1 MLNSKGEIELMKGF
15 LGALF
20 VFFLWSASC
29 IYYVSSGESQQV
41 DLSSEELPSP
51 DPKDI
56 ANDTRPN
63 LSSIDFTDLDNSAFS
78 SNKTKI
84 STISRSESKLLADEL
99 MKSFAISDTIDFE
112 RDEPKLTLE
121 NTLKIAPDLSVNSN
135 VFYPR
140 YESTNLIVDKD
151 LVKYATNLKKIL
163 NENPSKRAT
172 IVGHTDNVG
181 NGNDNFSIGLK
192 KARQIKWYLTVR
204 RDIPRSKIKAISRGE
219 EDPIESNNS
228 VWGRNKNNRVQII
241 VN

>member
-1 MLNSKGEIELMKGF
+1 MKSF

-29 IYYVSSGESQQV
+29 IYYVSSGVSQQV
-41 DLSSEELPSP
+41 DLVPEELIEENVSELPSP
-51 DPKDI
+51 DPEDI
-56 ANDTRPN
+56 ANDTSTD
-63 LSSIDFTDLDNSAFS
+63 LSSIDFTDLDSSAFS
-78 SNKTKI
+78 NDTTKI
-84 STISRSESKLLADEL
+84 NTISRSESKLLADEL

-112 RDEPKLTLE
+112 RDEPELTLE
-121 NTLKIAPDLSVNSN
+121 NTLKITADPSVNSN

-151 LVKYATNLKKIL
+151 LVKYATDLKKFLIK
-163 NENPSKRAT
+163 NPSKRAT

-204 RDIPRSKIKAISRGE
+204 RGIPRSKIKAISRGE